1 MSDFSKERE
10 QILKEIEWCVGAID
24 YVYQNCDQYSEF
36 FEPVSDAWLLVR
48 QLKKGLENL
57 FEQLELEQ
65 ADSDTKKLKHE

>member
-36 FEPVSDAWLLVR
+36 FEPVSDAWLLIR

-57 FEQLELEQ
+57 FEQLEAEKFPP
-65 ADSDTKKLKHE
+65 DMR